1 MVEAPIGF
9 ICRQIHARPFASGA
23 VCFLAGILIADA
35 LPIIFWGVLAF
46 AAILF
51 EMCIRDRATAALLK
65 LLPKGQR
72 ARIREAAGVV
82 CHQCCF
88 VSANIGHFYK
98 SAIVLRVF
106 FIFFHFLV

>member
-51 EMCIRDRATAALLK
+51 AIFCRRYRRASD
-65 LLPKGQR
+65 LPSVSDTGRR
-72 ARIREAAGVV
+72 ANAGCANGFADGGIAVLCTFFRRNRIRPA
-82 CHQCCF
+82 
-88 VSANIGHFYK
+88 
-98 SAIVLRVF
+98 L
-106 FIFFHFLV
+106 